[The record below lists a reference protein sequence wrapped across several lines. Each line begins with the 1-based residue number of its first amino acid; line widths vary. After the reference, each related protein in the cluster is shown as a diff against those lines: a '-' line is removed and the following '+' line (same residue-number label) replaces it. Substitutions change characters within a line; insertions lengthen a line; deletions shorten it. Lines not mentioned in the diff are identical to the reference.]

1 MKRQRR
7 NAGIVAKRALV
18 LEDELSLAELCQRV
32 LSAEGFDVDVAP
44 DGVMAKRML
53 NQKDYHLLLLD
64 IRTPRING
72 TQVYRAIESRAT
84 QLVSRVLFTTGDVLD
99 QHTRDFLQRTHRP
112 VLPKP
117 FGPSEL
123 RQAVRR
129 LMQERELER

>member
-1 MKRQRR
+1 MRRQRR
-7 NAGIVAKRALV
+7 NPGAVRRALV

-44 DGVMAKRML
+44 DGVMAESML
-53 NQKDYHLLLLD
+53 KEKDYELFLLD
-64 IRTPRING
+64 VRTPRING
-72 TQVYRAIESRAT
+72 TQVYRAIEGRAA
-84 QLVSRVLFTTGDVLD
+84 QRASRVLFTTGDVLD
-99 QHTRDFLQRTHRP
+99 QQTRDFLQRTHRP

-129 LMQERELER
+129 LMQELEHEG